1 MQKKKNI
8 IVNLYK
14 NFTPV
19 SNRLTEAYTDT
30 YGVPCDLYFPVHYP
44 KRGGTYNQV
53 NLYEPEELPT
63 YKEEPDMIDQYF
75 YIPNLLKQESMNSS
89 AETFDNIILVTEGL
103 DTIPFIE
110 TSSARELPIA
120 TKIVVKLDKSK
131 MYFFIDKK
139 TVVTGVNGHML
150 MRMYLSPLTKDKDG
164 KDIRKRAREHGDI

>member
-63 YKEEPDMIDQYF
+63 YKEEPDMVDQYF
-75 YIPNLLKQESMNSS
+75 YIPNLMKQESMNSS
-89 AETFDNIILVTEGL
+89 AETFDNFILVTEGL
-103 DTIPFIE
+103 DTIPFIISKHLLGQLNFV
-110 TSSARELPIA
+110 SSNSR
-120 TKIVVKLDKSK
+120 
-131 MYFFIDKK
+131 
-139 TVVTGVNGHML
+139 
-150 MRMYLSPLTKDKDG
+150 
-164 KDIRKRAREHGDI
+164 